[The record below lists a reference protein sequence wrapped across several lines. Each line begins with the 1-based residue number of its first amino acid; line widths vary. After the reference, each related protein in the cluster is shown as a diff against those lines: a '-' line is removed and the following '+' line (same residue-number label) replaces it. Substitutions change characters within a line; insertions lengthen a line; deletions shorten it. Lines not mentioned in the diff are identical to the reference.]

1 MIFEILKKINP
12 LFSLSLVCLAIL
24 ISNWRGHSN
33 FVKENQIQYVVLGVS
48 GGELERHQ
56 QKHSSYLEVQYWVH
70 AKYVNNGKEFYFT
83 VENPFIA
90 AKYKE
95 NYSWVFNEPENR
107 QYEEAGINVPFQ
119 YGFLLNFFLVV
130 GFIVCG
136 ALGFAWEGYGDE

>member
-12 LFSLSLVCLAIL
+12 LLSLSLVCLAIM

-56 QKHSSYLEVQYWVH
+56 QKHSSYLEVQYWIH

-90 AKYKE
+90 EEYKK
-95 NYSWVFNEPENR
+95 NSSWVFTDAPIYR
-107 QYEEAGINVPFQ
+107 YKEAGYHVPFQ
-119 YGFLLNFFLVV
+119 YGPILNMFLFV
-130 GFIVCG
+130 GFI
-136 ALGFAWEGYGDE
+136 AFAIIGIFWNEIKS